1 MIRRVALASGI
12 ALATLPSAGTSVHA
26 QAAAAAPAPRAEKPC
41 IIVITGVESGPRI
54 TRMRSEVI
62 DSSGMRN
69 TYVGGA
75 VDATCEGQGN
85 RLLADS
91 AEHFAAQ
98 GLLILYHN
106 VRYSEARVT
115 MTSDRMV
122 YYTREERL
130 VAEGNVKGRTASGTR
145 FAGPRME
152 YFRASP
158 GLRTENSWIA
168 TGRPFVRM
176 SPTESGAAPGSA
188 TDSTDLTANTIR
200 SRNDSLMYASGRVI
214 LERSDMLATSD
225 SAFVDNGEEHA
236 RFMKSPRIQG
246 RGERPF
252 TLVGVVIDAFS
263 EARKLQ
269 RVLAI
274 DEAVATSDSLT
285 LRSDTIDIRFT
296 DQEIARIYA
305 WGTRARADA
314 SAQVIEADSLDVEMP
329 GQELRT
335 LHALGAAVALSA
347 PDSTRIIS
355 EERDWITGDTLVA
368 QFEQVS
374 DTAGGTTTAL
384 REVVATGGARAYYQ
398 LPPPGGERGAPSL
411 SYNRGRQITVN
422 FDNGE
427 MAAVRVSEQASGL
440 YLEPAIAVPTDTTA
454 RPARGRRP

>member
-1 MIRRVALASGI
+1 MIRRVALAIGI
-12 ALATLPSAGTSVHA
+12 ALAVLPSAGTSVHA
-26 QAAAAAPAPRAEKPC
+26 QAASPAPAPRAEKPC

-305 WGTRARADA
+305 WGDRARADA

-374 DTAGGTTTAL
+374 DTAGGTKTAL

-422 FDNGE
+422 FDKGE

-440 YLEPAIAVPTDTTA
+440 YLEPAIAAPTDTTA

>member
-1 MIRRVALASGI
+1 MHRL
-12 ALATLPSAGTSVHA
+12 ALATLALLAALPSVDA
-26 QAAAAAPAPRAEKPC
+26 QSPAPAPAPRAERPC
-41 IIVITGVESGPRI
+41 IIVITGVQSGPRI
-54 TRMRSEVI
+54 TRMRSVVI
-62 DSSGMRN
+62 DSSGLRN

-91 AEHFAAQ
+91 AEHFAAE

-106 VRYSEARVT
+106 VRYTEPRVT

-130 VAEGNVKGRTASGTR
+130 VADGNVKGRTASGTR
-145 FAGPRME
+145 FNGPRME

-176 SPTESGAAPGSA
+176 SPTESGAEPGSTA
-188 TDSTDLTANTIR
+188 DSTDLTANIIR
-200 SRNDSLMYASGRVI
+200 SRNDSLMYASGRVV
-214 LERSDMLATSD
+214 LERTDMIATSD
-225 SAFVDNGEEHA
+225 SAFLDNGEEHA
-236 RFMKSPRIQG
+236 RFMKKPRIEG

-252 TLVGVVIDAFS
+252 TLVGVVIDAYS

-269 RVLAI
+269 RVLAS

-285 LRSDTIDIRFT
+285 LRSDTIDIRFAE
-296 DQEIARIYA
+296 QEIARIYA
-305 WGTRARADA
+305 WGDRARADA
-314 SAQVIEADSLDVEMP
+314 GVQIIEADSLDVEMP

-335 LHALGAAVALSA
+335 LHALGRAVALSQ
-347 PDSTRIIS
+347 PDSTRIVS
-355 EERDWITGDTLVA
+355 EERDWITGDTIVA
-368 QFEQVS
+368 QFEIVADS
-374 DTAGGTTTAL
+374 LGATRTAL

-398 LPPPGGERGAPSL
+398 LPPPGGERGMPSL
-411 SYNRGRQITVN
+411 SYNRGKQITVQ
-422 FDNGE
+422 FDKGE
-427 MAAVRVSEQASGL
+427 MAGVRVNEQASGL
-440 YLEPAIAVPTDTTA
+440 YLEPTIAAPTDTTA